1 MTLDTGILPAR
12 GSRRRRAHFP
22 RRDGL
27 AQAQAT
33 VVFRGCGR
41 SRSSGAIMRR
51 LILAVLC
58 GIPVA
63 MCSAAEVASGR
74 WQGTIEIPGE
84 ALDVIVDL
92 AQDAPDAW
100 SGSVIA
106 PGIGLKGAPLSEI
119 AIKGDSAAFAMQRGF
134 GRTPDEKAQFDA
146 HVEGDVMS
154 GKFRQAGHSA
164 TFALRKTGLAQ
175 VERPPHSTAVAKEIE
190 GRWIGEYE
198 LGGYTR
204 HVTVTLANHA
214 GAPATAEFV
223 VVGKRT
229 TNLPVDLIT
238 QDEGVLRIESGEIG
252 INFEGRFRKESGD
265 IKGIFEQGPVELPLT
280 LRRPG

>member
-1 MTLDTGILPAR
+1 MMLR
-12 GSRRRRAHFP
+12 GF
-22 RRDGL
+22 
-27 AQAQAT
+27 
-33 VVFRGCGR
+33 GR
-41 SRSSGAIMRR
+41 SHSSGAIMRR
-51 LILAVLC
+51 LILAALC

-74 WQGTIEIPGE
+74 WQGSIEIPGG

-92 AQDAPDAW
+92 EQDAPEAW

-106 PGIGLKGAPLSEI
+106 PGLGLKGAPLSEI
-119 AIKGDSAAFAMQRGF
+119 AIKGDSVAFAMQRGF
-134 GRTPDEKAQFDA
+134 GRTPDEKAQFGA
-146 HVEGDVMS
+146 HVEGDAMS
-154 GKFRQAGHSA
+154 GEFRQAGHST

-175 VERPPHSTAVAKEIE
+175 VERPPRSTAVAKEIE

-204 HVTVTLANHA
+204 HVTVTLANHR

-252 INFEGRFRKESGD
+252 INFEGRFRKENGD
-265 IKGIFEQGPVELPLT
+265 IQGIFEQGPVELPLT